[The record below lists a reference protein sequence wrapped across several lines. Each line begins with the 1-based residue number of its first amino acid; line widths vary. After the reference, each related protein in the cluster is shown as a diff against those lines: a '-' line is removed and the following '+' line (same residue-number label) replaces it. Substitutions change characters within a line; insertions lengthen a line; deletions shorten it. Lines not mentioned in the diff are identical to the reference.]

1 LSEKLAQDRAATI
14 CYPFF
19 AGLALFLA
27 WRFEQTL
34 LTFLWASEVFAI
46 FILSITLQKNHF
58 RLVAL
63 GGMAACLVRLVVYD
77 MQEADLF
84 VRGLVFVGVGG
95 LMLAMNAVY
104 NKYGT
109 RVAVE

>member
-1 LSEKLAQDRAATI
+1 
-14 CYPFF
+14 
-19 AGLALFLA
+19 
-27 WRFEQTL
+27 
-34 LTFLWASEVFAI
+34 
-46 FILSITLQKNHF
+46 
-58 RLVAL
+58 
-63 GGMAACLVRLVVYD
+63 

-109 RVAVE
+109 RVAV